1 VLRIFV
7 VSHNGSPPAT
17 PVSALFGNGEGSIG
31 RDATNTLVLTE
42 SDKHLSRVQALIKC
56 LGGEYFLL
64 DQGGN
69 PTLVNGRPVGKGKV
83 ATLHPGDKI
92 RMAGWVMQV
101 APRAPVATAST
112 PSAPASVSAAAERR
126 PLPPAAV
133 DFLGKGPA
141 KPPKAPAEPSVSPES
156 AGSHTEFG
164 TATVLMPELAG
175 QSLDPRSWGSPSD
188 FLRDFLQDAIVSDT
202 PDEKTDTLSEDP
214 AGRTDAAA
222 LQAALLRG
230 LGVTAMADWQITAG
244 QAELLGAM
252 LRVSMEGFQRLLK
265 ENALSRRGI
274 QPAMEAP
281 ESDVR
286 NPIKTSADAEIAL
299 HRMLFQPPAENTL
312 SPVDA
317 VQDVILELHAHH
329 AGFSLGMRGAMAGM
343 LTSFKPEVLEKRLG
357 AGGVTGDGEAEP
369 NWWELYVRSHA
380 EIARKAENVFH
391 STLALAYRRVYEDQ
405 KSRHVAG
412 RTSSG

>member
-31 RDATNTLVLTE
+31 RDPTNTLVLTE

-69 PTLVNGRPVGKGKV
+69 PTIVNGRPVGKGKV

-92 RMAGWVMQV
+92 HMAGWVMQV
-101 APRAPVATAST
+101 APRAPVAA
-112 PSAPASVSAAAERR
+112 APAPTSALAPAPVPAERR
-126 PLPPAAV
+126 PLPPEVA

-141 KPPKAPAEPSVSPES
+141 KPPKPAAEPPVSPEF
-156 AGSHTEFG
+156 AGGNTELG

-202 PDEKTDTLSEDP
+202 PDEKADTLPEDP
-214 AGRTDAAA
+214 SGKTDAAA

-230 LGVTAMADWQITAG
+230 LGITAMADWQLTAG

-252 LRVSMEGFQRLLK
+252 LRASMEGFQRLLK
-265 ENALSRRGI
+265 ENALSRRGF
-274 QPAMEAP
+274 QSATDAP

-299 HRMLFQPPAENTL
+299 HRMLFQSSTGSTLPPVA
-312 SPVDA
+312 A

-343 LTSFKPEVLEKRLG
+343 LTSFKPEVLEKRLV
-357 AGGVTGDGEAEP
+357 AGSVVSEAES
-369 NWWELYVRSHA
+369 NLWELYVRSHT
-380 EIARKAENVFH
+380 EIARKAENIFH

-405 KSRHVAG
+405 KSRHAAG

>member
-1 VLRIFV
+1 MLRIFV

-31 RDATNTLVLTE
+31 RDAANTLVLTE

-69 PTLVNGRPVGKGKV
+69 PTIVNGRPVGKGKV

-92 RMAGWVMQV
+92 CMAGWVMQV
-101 APRAPVATAST
+101 APLAPVATAPAAT
-112 PSAPASVSAAAERR
+112 SAPAPAPAERR
-126 PLPPAAV
+126 SLPPEAE

-141 KPPKAPAEPSVSPES
+141 KPPKPAAESPVSPEFA
-156 AGSHTEFG
+156 AGNTELG

-188 FLRDFLQDAIVSDT
+188 FLRDFLQDAMVSDT
-202 PDEKTDTLSEDP
+202 PDAKADTLPEDP
-214 AGRTDAAA
+214 SGKTDAAA

-230 LGVTAMADWQITAG
+230 LGVTAMADWQLTAG

-252 LRVSMEGFQRLLK
+252 LRASMEGFQRLLK
-265 ENALSRRGI
+265 ENALSRRGF
-274 QPAMEAP
+274 QPAIEAP
-281 ESDVR
+281 ESDAH

-299 HRMLFQPPAENTL
+299 HRMLFQSPTGDTL
-312 SPVDA
+312 PPVDA

-357 AGGVTGDGEAEP
+357 AGGVAGEVES
-369 NWWELYVRSHA
+369 NLWELYVRSHA

-405 KSRHVAG
+405 KSRHAAG
-412 RTSSG
+412 RTTSG

>member
-31 RDATNTLVLTE
+31 RDPTNTLVLTE

-69 PTLVNGRPVGKGKV
+69 PTIVNGRPVGKGKV

-92 RMAGWVMQV
+92 HMAGWVMQV
-101 APRAPVATAST
+101 APRAPVATV
-112 PSAPASVSAAAERR
+112 SAPTSVPVSAERH
-126 PLPPAAV
+126 PLPPAAA
-133 DFLGKGPA
+133 DFLGKGPT

-156 AGSHTEFG
+156 AGSNTEFG

-188 FLRDFLQDAIVSDT
+188 FLRDFLQEAIVSEI
-202 PDEKTDTLSEDP
+202 PDEKADTLSEDP
-214 AGRTDAAA
+214 AERTDAAA

-230 LGVTAMADWQITAG
+230 LGITAMADWQLTAG

-252 LRVSMEGFQRLLK
+252 LRASMEGFQRLLK
-265 ENALSRRGI
+265 ENALSRRGF
-274 QPAMEAP
+274 QPAMDAP

-299 HRMLFQPPAENTL
+299 HRMLFQSSTGSTL
-312 SPVDA
+312 PPVDA

-343 LTSFKPEVLEKRLG
+343 LISFKPEVLEKRLV
-357 AGGVTGDGEAEP
+357 AGSVAGEAES
-369 NWWELYVRSHA
+369 NLWDLYVRSHA
-380 EIARKAENVFH
+380 EIVRKAENIFH

-405 KSRHVAG
+405 KSRHAAG
-412 RTSSG
+412 RTTSG